1 MGKLRR
7 LTDKNIKKT
16 LLTYCIFPT
25 RRNKH
30 LRMYFWPL
38 CWSYWKFSSYV
49 ALKRERRWS
58 RSYRR
63 DKWGWR
69 LSLAGSGGGGGWG
82 VGGGERWTGTQAKG
96 RVTLRRENA
105 GSPVRTATTLA
116 WEAGSEQGVGRSL
129 SHPGVPAEST
139 VQKAAPAKRFF
150 SSLSCKGMRGDFWS
164 RGWESLPSQA
174 GSRCHRVAN
183 SRTCWCGVPVS

>member
-69 LSLAGSGGGGGWG
+69 LSLTGSGGVGW
-82 VGGGERWTGTQAKG
+82 GERWTGTQAKG
-96 RVTLRRENA
+96 RMTLRRENA

-116 WEAGSEQGVGRSL
+116 VTWEAGSEQGVGRSL
-129 SHPGVPAEST
+129 SHPGVLAEST
-139 VQKAAPAKRFF
+139 VQKAAPTKRFF

-164 RGWESLPSQA
+164 RGRESLPSQA
-174 GSRCHRVAN
+174 GSQRHRVAT